1 MHLDIPAIT
10 ATFDSRTPCGG
21 NPRSSPETRELYY
34 RIKDS
39 RNAARSEERSIAP
52 GEPIRLSQ
60 KWREVHELAND
71 ILINRA
77 KDLEILAWLA
87 EAQLRLEGF
96 AGLRDVFT
104 AMTALVTDQW
114 DHLHSV
120 GDGDLEDK
128 VAPLAGLNGIGGEGS
143 LIQPV
148 RLTPLVPGAHFGE
161 HSLWDYQ
168 LSQRDDNADRKEAL
182 EEAVSEAGT
191 GAMATRH
198 QEAMECLTAFNE
210 LVAVV
215 DERCGAGA
223 PASSNTRTVLAEAAA
238 AIRVLANLKDD
249 SAAAADETGARPF
262 SKAKEEISQRTPGN
276 GADETEGAVEL
287 SAPRI
292 GSLVIG
298 SRDDAFEALGLIAR
312 YFRRSEPHSP
322 IAASIETLVRRGRM
336 DFVDLLGELL
346 PDPATRKQV
355 LTAAGIQ
362 PPKAGAENGE
372 AAS

>member
-1 MHLDIPAIT
+1 MDVPTVT
-10 ATFDSRTPCGG
+10 AAFGHELPCGG
-21 NPRSSPETRELYY
+21 NPRSAPETRELYY

-52 GEPIRLSQ
+52 GEPIRLSA
-60 KWREVHELAND
+60 KWREVYDLATD
-71 ILINRA
+71 ILLHHA

-96 AGLRDVFT
+96 AGLRDVFAAMEALT
-104 AMTALVTDQW
+104 AGHW
-114 DHLHSV
+114 DDLHSV
-120 GDGDLEDK
+120 GDGELEDK
-128 VAPLAGLNGIGGEGS
+128 VAPLAGLNGIGGEGT

-148 RLTPLVPGAHFGE
+148 RLTPLVPGARYGE

-168 LSQRDDNADRKEAL
+168 LAQRGDNSDRKEAL
-182 EEAVSEAGT
+182 DEAVIEAGT
-191 GAMATRH
+191 DAMAGRH
-198 QEAMECLTAFNE
+198 QEAMECLAAFDR
-210 LVAVV
+210 LVAVI
-215 DERCGAGA
+215 DERCGADA
-223 PASSNTRTVLAEAAA
+223 PPSSNTRTVLAESAA
-238 AIRVLANLKDD
+238 AIRVLAHLEEGGAAPADTAKL
-249 SAAAADETGARPF
+249 AAAPQPVEGTP
-262 SKAKEEISQRTPGN
+262 SPKPGN
-276 GADETEGAVEL
+276 GADHTGGAVEM
-287 SAPRI
+287 SSPKI

-298 SRDDAFEALGLIAR
+298 SRDDAFEALLLIAR

-336 DFVDLLGELL
+336 DFADLLGELL

-362 PPKAGAENGE
+362 PPKGEAESSE